1 MFSTLRQT
9 IRRLLHEA
17 GFTATVLLTLALCIG
32 ANVAI
37 YAVVDAILVRPLPFT
52 EANRLVVLHNSYPR
66 AGAERVGASVPNY
79 YDRRHAIAAF
89 SSVSVIQ
96 NGSVIVGDEGSPT
109 RVKVDRVSPEFFT
122 TLGVSLAAGH
132 LFGDAEMIY
141 GNDQVAILTDS
152 YWRNHFNADP
162 EIVGKKF
169 LNDGIPVTIIGVLP
183 RGFDYLTSRAQFY
196 RPASHAKDD
205 NVPRRR
211 HSNNYGMIARLA
223 PGVTLADAQSQIDAF
238 NQQQLRDDPNAE
250 LLRNAGYRTEVAGL
264 HADHVRDVRP
274 ILLLLQAGVIALL
287 LIGGINLVNLLLI
300 RANGRA
306 KELAVRQA
314 LGAGRRHL
322 IRETMLETVLLALAG
337 GTLGL
342 LFGAFGIDLLTRLG
356 TDQLPL
362 GRSIQL
368 DERVAVVA
376 LLGSLCVGVL
386 VALPVIYFGL
396 HSRLAPVLNSES
408 RTGTANRA
416 VQRLRHGFI
425 VAQISLAFV
434 LLTGA
439 GLLGVSLQKILAASP
454 GFRSDHVLLGS
465 ISLPWKAYPEDG
477 PKQTFLNRL
486 NAALRVQPGI
496 TAVGFTSG
504 LPFGGRN
511 DDNATTVEG
520 VELAPGQSI
529 RTHNTSFALGD
540 YWQALGIPLV
550 EGRFLEDADNLR
562 PARVCVVD
570 AEFARRYWPG
580 QSALGRRI
588 AADVKLTE
596 ENATTIVGVVGSV
609 KQNDLADNR
618 ALGAIYFPYKAYS
631 SNSFTAVI
639 RTSLEPAALAET
651 LRKTVLALDPAL
663 PVDDIKS
670 MQALV
675 DESLISRRSPAVL
688 AGAFAVVALLL
699 AAIGTYGVLA
709 YAVSQR
715 RREIGV
721 RMALGALPQQVL
733 GQFLKLGAQLLAVGV
748 ILGGLGSWAAGRA
761 MQSVLFG
768 VGTVDARVLAVTA
781 VTMIAVVLLAT
792 YIPARRATKVD
803 PMVALRAE

>member
-1 MFSTLRQT
+1 MLATLRQT
-9 IRRLLHEA
+9 IRRLAHEA
-17 GFTATVLLTLALCIG
+17 GFTTTVLLTLALCIG

-37 YAVVDAILVRPLPFT
+37 YAVVDAILVRPLPFP
-52 EANRLVVLHNSYPR
+52 EGSRLVVLRNSYPK
-66 AGAERVGASVPNY
+66 AGAERSGASITNY
-79 YDRRHAIAAF
+79 YDRRKAISAF
-89 SSVSVIQ
+89 TSVSVIQ
-96 NGSVIVGDEGSPT
+96 EGSVIVGDEGSPT
-109 RVKVDRVSPEFFT
+109 RVRTGRVSPEFFT
-122 TLGVSLAAGH
+122 TLGVPLALGQM
-132 LFGDAEMIY
+132 FTDQEMLY
-141 GNDQVAILTDS
+141 GTDQVAILTDS

-162 EIVGKKF
+162 AIIGKTF
-169 LNDGIPVTIIGVLP
+169 LNDGLPITIRGVLP
-183 RGFDYLTSRAQFY
+183 PNFDYLTNRAQFY

-205 NVPRRR
+205 VKPTSR
-211 HSNNYGMIARLA
+211 HSNNYQMIARLA
-223 PGVTLADAQSQIDAF
+223 PGVTLADAQARLDAF
-238 NQQQLRDDPNAE
+238 NQQQLNDDPFAE
-250 LLRNAGYRTEVAGL
+250 LVRNAGYRTFVSGL
-264 HADHVRDVRP
+264 HDDHVRDVRP

-306 KELAVRQA
+306 KEIAVRQA

-322 IRETMLETVLLALAG
+322 IRETMTETVLLSLTG
-337 GTLGL
+337 GILGL

-356 TDQLPL
+356 TDELPL

-386 VALPVIYFGL
+386 IALPVIYFGL

-425 VAQISLAFV
+425 IAQISLAFV

-454 GFRSDHVLLGS
+454 GFRPEQVLTGS
-465 ISLPWKAYPEDG
+465 ISLPWKTYPDG
-477 PKQTFLNRL
+477 APRLAFLDRL
-486 NAALRVQPGI
+486 NAALRVQPGV

-504 LPFGGRN
+504 LPFSGRN
-511 DDNATTVEG
+511 NDNATTVEG

-529 RTHNTSFALGD
+529 RTHTTLFALGD
-540 YWQALGIPLV
+540 YWQSLGIPLV
-550 EGRFLEDADNLR
+550 AGRFLEDADNQR
-562 PARVCVVD
+562 PAKVCVVD
-570 AEFARRYWPG
+570 TEFARRYWPG

-588 AADVKLTE
+588 ATDVKLTE
-596 ENATTIVGVVGSV
+596 ENATTIVGVVGTV
-609 KQNDLADNR
+609 KQKDLADDNT
-618 ALGAIYFPYKAYS
+618 LGTIYFPYKNYS
-631 SNSFTAVI
+631 SNSFSVVI
-639 RTSLEPAALAET
+639 RTSLAPAALAET
-651 LRKTVLALDPAL
+651 LRKTVLGIDPTL
-663 PVDDIKS
+663 PVDDINP

-733 GQFLKLGAQLLAVGV
+733 RQFLALGAKLLAFGV
-748 ILGGLGSWAAGRA
+748 LIGALGSWAAGRA

-768 VGTVDARVLAVTA
+768 VGTIDASVLTVTA
-781 VTMIAVVLLAT
+781 VTMISVVLLAT
-792 YIPARRATKVD
+792 FIPARRATKVD
-803 PMVALRAE
+803 PMVALRTE

>member
-1 MFSTLRQT
+1 MLSTFRQT
-9 IRRLLHEA
+9 LRRLLHQT
-17 GFTATVLLTLALCIG
+17 GFTITVLLTLALCIG

-37 YAVVDAILVRPLPFT
+37 YAVVDAILVRPLPFPDG
-52 EANRLVVLHNSYPR
+52 NRLMVLRNSYPK
-66 AGAERVGASVPNY
+66 AGAERSGASITNY
-79 YDRRHAIAAF
+79 YDRRHAIKAF
-89 SSVSVIQ
+89 ASVSVIQ

-109 RVKVDRVSPEFFT
+109 RVETGRVSPEFFA
-122 TLGVSLAAGH
+122 TLGVPLALGQM
-132 LFGDAEMIY
+132 FTDGEMRY
-141 GNDQVAILTDS
+141 GTDQVAILTDS

-162 EIVGKKF
+162 AIVGKTF
-169 LNDGIPVTIIGVLP
+169 LNDGLPITIRGVLP
-183 RGFDYLTSRAQFY
+183 RNFDYLTSRAQFY
-196 RPASHAKDD
+196 RPGSHSPDD
-205 NVPRRR
+205 VKPTSR
-211 HSNNYGMIARLA
+211 HSNNFQMIARLA
-223 PGVTLADAQSQIDAF
+223 PGVSLTEAQAQLDAF
-238 NQQQLRDDPNAE
+238 NLQQLNDDPYAE
-250 LLRNAGYRTEVAGL
+250 LVRNAGYRTNVSGL

-322 IRETMLETVLLALAG
+322 IRETLFETVLLALAG
-337 GTLGL
+337 GALGL
-342 LFGAFGIDLLTRLG
+342 LLGAFGIDLLTRLG

-368 DERVAVVA
+368 DGRVAGVA
-376 LLGSLCVGVL
+376 LLGSLGVGVL
-386 VALPVIYFGL
+386 LALPVVFFGL

-425 VAQISLAFV
+425 IAQISLAFV

-439 GLLGVSLQKILAASP
+439 GLLGVSLRKILAASP
-454 GFRSDHVLLGS
+454 GFQADHVLTGS
-465 ISLPWKAYPEDG
+465 ISLPWKTYPQDG
-477 PKQTFLNRL
+477 PRRIFIDRL

-504 LPFGGRN
+504 LPFTGRG

-520 VELAPGQSI
+520 VQLAPGESL

-550 EGRFLEDADNLR
+550 EGRFLEDADNQR

-570 AEFARRYWPG
+570 TEFARRYWPG

-588 AADVKLTE
+588 ATDVKFTE
-596 ENATTIVGVVGSV
+596 DKATTIVGVVGSV
-609 KQNDLADNR
+609 KQRDLANDST
-618 ALGAIYFPYKAYS
+618 LGTIYFPYKNYGS
-631 SNSFTAVI
+631 ISFNAVI
-639 RTSLEPAALAET
+639 RTSLEPEALAET
-651 LRKTVLALDPAL
+651 LRKTVLTIDPSL
-663 PVDDIKS
+663 PVDNIKT
-670 MQALV
+670 MQGLV
-675 DESLISRRSPAVL
+675 DESLVSRRSPAVL

-699 AAIGTYGVLA
+699 AAVGTYGVLA

-733 GQFLKLGAQLLAVGV
+733 RQFLSLGAKLLVVGV
-748 ILGGLGSWAAGRA
+748 TLGALGSWAAGRA
-761 MQSVLFG
+761 MQGVLFG
-768 VGTVDARVLAVTA
+768 VQPVDAGVFAVTA
-781 VTMIAVVLLAT
+781 GTLVTVVLLAT
-792 YIPARRATKVD
+792 YLPARSATKVD
-803 PMVALRAE
+803 PMVALRAD